1 MVVCQRAGGWCG
13 DGGGAGGDG
22 RLRWGAAELGHGVA
36 DAARAGAAWA
46 DAWLWGLGRRCV
58 PPGCAGY
65 QAAAGRRGRRGMT
78 GQDQHHRAGEGGGA
92 SYRPQRQVRLRPGQC
107 VRPPRVG
114 GSLVPRHVTGTL
126 AHCPIT
132 PGAIRARG
140 TTVAAAYRGIAPVRG
155 HMITLAWVPR
165 AGFVAPAASPA
176 RSPAATGPGG
186 RRWEVNGGRQQVCG
200 RRSDCSAAIS
210 RGWAAVCSVAGLRVA
225 GPARGR
231 CCAKIRSR
239 ASGRL
244 PHSLFRCAG
253 RQRPPAAH

>member
-1 MVVCQRAGGWCG
+1 MVMCQRAGGWCG

-22 RLRWGAAELGHGVA
+22 RLRWGAAEPGHGMA

-132 PGAIRARG
+132 PGAIRGPWHHGSSGIPGNSAGSGPHDYPCLGAACGLCGAGSVTG
-140 TTVAAAYRGIAPVRG
+140 TIASG
-155 HMITLAWVPR
+155 DGSW
-165 AGFVAPAASPA
+165 
-176 RSPAATGPGG
+176 RSPLGG
-186 RRWEVNGGRQQVCG
+186 KRWP
-200 RRSDCSAAIS
+200 S
-210 RGWAAVCSVAGLRVA
+210 AGLRS
-225 GPARGR
+225 PLRLLRSDQQRLGR
-231 CCAKIRSR
+231 CLLRGWLAGGW
-239 ASGRL
+239 ASPRPVLREDSFAGIGAVAAQ
-244 PHSLFRCAG
+244 SL
-253 RQRPPAAH
+253 